1 MPLEEAA
8 GRPGPAMIIQV
19 LLVIYLV
26 VSFVVSLSRVYRVSW
41 LVAASKALAI
51 ILAYVV
57 LVAGSF
63 EAASIVTMPE
73 SASLP
78 FLTD

>member
-1 MPLEEAA
+1 
-8 GRPGPAMIIQV
+8 
-19 LLVIYLV
+19 
-26 VSFVVSLSRVYRVSW
+26 
-41 LVAASKALAI
+41 
-51 ILAYVV
+51 LAYVV